1 MVPDLSGIGLLLFAA
16 LGGFAGTLLIVPLSI
31 ASIWID
37 GLMAWAWLLPVIGL
51 VLGAAWGQLT
61 R

>member
-1 MVPDLSGIGLLLFAA
+1 MVPDLSGIGLLVFAA
-16 LGGFAGTLLIVPLSI
+16 LGGFVGTLLIVPLAI